1 MLLNTYINGNSQITF
16 DESGTR
22 VITFQDELQLDTPLN
37 IDIKVSSK
45 CSLGYNPK
53 TNTSFCDFC
62 HESNRTDGSEC
73 DYNKLKTK
81 LQDLP
86 PGIELAI
93 GSNNLSEDLVNFLL
107 WCKGKNFFCN
117 VTINQGHLLRDQT
130 RLSYCIDNKLIKGL
144 GVSYRSSL
152 KWNVPEFILNYENTV
167 FHVIMGIDDITD
179 ILSLKG
185 KGVKKVL
192 TLGEKDFGFN
202 LNRVDLTTLRHKQW
216 YWWVN
221 KLYSNFDVV
230 SFDNLALQQ
239 LNLKRFFKDKDWE
252 VFNQG
257 EHSLYINSVEGYL
270 APSSHSN
277 EKMNWDDTTIRDFF
291 KQKIK

>member
-1 MLLNTYINGNSQITF
+1 MTTTYNNGNSEITF
-16 DESGTR
+16 NSNGTR
-22 VITFQDELQLDTPLN
+22 VISFDDVLELETPLN

-73 DYNKLKTK
+73 DYEKLKEK
-81 LQDLP
+81 LNDLP

-93 GSNNLSEDLVNFLL
+93 GSNNMTGDLVDFLV
-107 WCKGKNFFCN
+107 WCKGMGYFCN
-117 VTINQGHLLRDQT
+117 VTINQGHLMRDQE
-130 RLSYCIDNKLIKGL
+130 RIKYCIDNELIKGL

-152 KWNVPEFILNYENTV
+152 KWNVPDFILNYVNTV

-179 ILSLKG
+179 ILTLKD
-185 KGVKKVL
+185 KGVRKVL
-192 TLGEKDFGFN
+192 TLGEKNFGFN
-202 LNRVDLTTLRHKQW
+202 LNKVDLTTKKHKQW

-239 LNLKRFFKDKDWE
+239 LNLKRFFRDKDWE
-252 VFNQG
+252 VFNQN
-257 EHSLYINSVEGYL
+257 EWSMYIDAVSGQFKI
-270 APSSHSN
+270 SSRSN
-277 EKMNWDDTTIRDFF
+277 LNCENWGDITIKNYF
-291 KQKIK
+291 KKHIL